1 MAILNN
7 LNVTQAA
14 VNQSQIPTQ
23 KQGSSNLGGAAQT
36 DKGGLF
42 KNATQSAQAG
52 VLTDSQAAAN
62 EALDGAQKL
71 VARVLDELKNSGS
84 LTKSARI
91 IEQAK
96 QAQIAPNFANDLQE
110 FANSL
115 QTQLQNEPELKEFAL
130 KLKEFLRPIADL
142 KTAPLENQIK
152 NSGVML
158 EANLKN
164 ALTGEKLPASIQN
177 LLSNIKDLSDPKLL
191 NQILDLAND
200 ENSGNEASFL
210 KLSKILNEA
219 KSSAQNTLEGSKFK
233 QLLTDVDKLDNI
245 AKFIDKSL
253 NKELNADAIKKK
265 TNKISDFTNALKA
278 KISALPNEKLNQSA
292 GFISN
297 FKELNKA
304 LDELQAAL
312 KSVNSAGDEAGLI
325 KNYEAATGGGENLSL
340 QDKLETAARRLAQT
354 ISYADKQAHAAKQ
367 NLREAGAL
375 IKHLKTASA
384 DVAKIERQDSEQALK
399 GLNSDVKNALLNIQ
413 DKTQNLQLKE
423 SAGKMLAQIEVH
435 QMISALQGGVQTF
448 MPYVWDG
455 AQGGS
460 VAFKRGKKDKF
471 YAQIDLNFKRYG
483 QINVM
488 IGLADKKYIDVSAAT
503 QTAEFKDL
511 ILSEAKGLKKAISE
525 LGLIVSSF
533 SVKTLPKD
541 KLNAKFKN
549 FGGLDVGYDKKA

>member
-23 KQGSSNLGGAAQT
+23 KQGSSNLGGAAT

-42 KNATQSAQAG
+42 KNVTQSAQAG
-52 VLTDSQAAAN
+52 VLTDSQASAN

-110 FANSL
+110 FVNSL

-191 NQILDLAND
+191 NQILNLAND

-210 KLSKILNEA
+210 KLSKMLNEA
-219 KSSAQNTLEGSKFK
+219 KISAQNTLEGSKFK

-253 NKELNADAIKKK
+253 NKELNADAIKNR

-312 KSVNSAGDEAGLI
+312 KSVNSAGDEVGLI

-384 DVAKIERQDSEQALK
+384 DVAKIERQDIEQALK

-423 SAGKMLAQIEVH
+423 SAGKMLAQIEMH

-471 YAQIDLNFKRYG
+471 YAQIDLNFKYYG

-503 QTAEFKDL
+503 QTEEFKDL

>member
-23 KQGSSNLGGAAQT
+23 KQGSSNLGGAAT

-42 KNATQSAQAG
+42 KNVTQSAQAS
-52 VLTDSQAAAN
+52 VLTDSQASAN

-142 KTAPLENQIK
+142 KTASLENQIK
-152 NSGVML
+152 NSGIML

-191 NQILDLAND
+191 NQILNLAND

-210 KLSKILNEA
+210 KLSKMLNEA
-219 KSSAQNTLEGSKFK
+219 KISAQNTLEGSKFK

-253 NKELNADAIKKK
+253 NKELDADAIKNR

-325 KNYEAATGGGENLSL
+325 KNYESATGGGENLSL

-354 ISYADKQAHAAKQ
+354 ISYADKQAHAA
-367 NLREAGAL
+367 
-375 IKHLKTASA
+375 
-384 DVAKIERQDSEQALK
+384 
-399 GLNSDVKNALLNIQ
+399 
-413 DKTQNLQLKE
+413 
-423 SAGKMLAQIEVH
+423 
-435 QMISALQGGVQTF
+435 
-448 MPYVWDG
+448 
-455 AQGGS
+455 
-460 VAFKRGKKDKF
+460 
-471 YAQIDLNFKRYG
+471 
-483 QINVM
+483 
-488 IGLADKKYIDVSAAT
+488 
-503 QTAEFKDL
+503 
-511 ILSEAKGLKKAISE
+511 
-525 LGLIVSSF
+525 
-533 SVKTLPKD
+533 
-541 KLNAKFKN
+541 
-549 FGGLDVGYDKKA
+549 

>member
-23 KQGSSNLGGAAQT
+23 KQGSSNLGGAAT

-42 KNATQSAQAG
+42 KNVTQSAQAS
-52 VLTDSQAAAN
+52 VLTDSQASAN

-191 NQILDLAND
+191 NQILNLAND

-253 NKELNADAIKKK
+253 NKELNADAIKNR

-278 KISALPNEKLNQSA
+278 KISALPNEKLNQSV

-384 DVAKIERQDSEQALK
+384 DVAKIERQDIEQALK
-399 GLNSDVKNALLNIQ
+399 GLNSDLKNALLNIQ

-423 SAGKMLAQIEVH
+423 SAGKMLAQIEMH

-471 YAQIDLNFKRYG
+471 YAQIDLNFKYYG

-503 QTAEFKDL
+503 QTEEFKDL